1 MSNSYIYYPE
11 LIESSFW
18 GKDKVLI
25 DDDINLLTKTEFNLK
40 GYGIFSIKEYND
52 FLKKIYK
59 QKYIYYIGKR
69 FRY

>member
-52 FLKKIYK
+52 F
-59 QKYIYYIGKR
+59 
-69 FRY
+69 